1 VWEHIGK
8 EIKHTFIGSKALKNF
23 NTLFCFNLSCVFD
36 SDLCYNLN
44 ILSVGFEH
52 IIHAC
57 QAILL
62 TQFSEE
68 IDDLILLNSVCV
80 EHNSFDVLHVS
91 VVLESTAIESNLFA
105 HLSNL
110 LAVVLS
116 ENVKFENSFSNIW
129 GTHEIDLKNFSLKV
143 SFVLSVTFKSF

>member
-1 VWEHIGK
+1 MSINPRDAVIVDFARSPMGRSKNGCFRHTRADELSA
-8 EIKHTFIGSKALKNF
+8 EVIKG
-23 NTLFCFNLSCVFD
+23 
-36 SDLCYNLN
+36 
-44 ILSVGFEH
+44 
-52 IIHAC
+52 
-57 QAILL
+57 LL
-62 TQFSEE
+62 ARNEAVEPEE